1 MSKLTDTLF
10 GGVAS
15 SMPKVKEIL
24 FGKKDKIKKA
34 STLSP
39 EQDQL
44 LKLIHEGLTSGEGAF
59 GDLFGAF
66 DEESFNKGVTQP
78 ELKNF
83 RENILPELQEKFI
96 SKNQVLGSGLQR
108 AQTKAGVDLQSKLA
122 ELMYQA
128 KQDKGKM
135 QLAGLQT
142 GLGTKPFE
150 NIYKQG
156 STGAIPGAIQGLI
169 SGGAKAAGASI
180 AG

>member
-1 MSKLTDTLF
+1 
-10 GGVAS
+10 
-15 SMPKVKEIL
+15 MPKLKEIL
-24 FGKKDKIKKA
+24 FGKRDKVKKK
-34 STLSP
+34 SILSNGQQELAGLI
-39 EQDQL
+39 EQG
-44 LKLIHEGLTSGEGAF
+44 LKSGEGPF

-66 DEESFNKGVTQP
+66 DEEAFNKGVTQP

-83 RENILPELQEKFI
+83 RENVLPQLQEKFI
-96 SKNQVLGSGLQR
+96 GNNQVLGSGLQR

-128 KQDKGKM
+128 QQEKGKM

-142 GLGTKPFE
+142 GLGTKQFE

-156 STGAIPGAIQGLI
+156 STGLIPGAIQGFT
-169 SGGAKAAGASI
+169 SGASKAAGAAI